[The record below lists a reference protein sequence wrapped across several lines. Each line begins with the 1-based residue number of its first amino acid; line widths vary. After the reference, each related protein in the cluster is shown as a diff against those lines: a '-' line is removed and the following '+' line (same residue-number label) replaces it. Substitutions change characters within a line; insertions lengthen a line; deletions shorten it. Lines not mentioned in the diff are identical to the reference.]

1 MIPVKLQISGFLSY
15 QEPAEVDFTGFNL
28 ACISGANGAGK
39 SSLLD
44 AITWVLFGKA
54 SQNDDSI
61 INSRE
66 ETARVVFVFN
76 YEGETYRVT
85 REKHKNK
92 TGVLEFNIQTAGGDW
107 TVLTRESIRKT
118 EAHICETLKM
128 DYDTFINAS
137 FFLQGKADQFAQKSP
152 AERKK
157 VLSSILGLDQ
167 WEAYRQEAGERSRRI
182 KGEIDTLDGRLQEI
196 RTELAEEDQRKQ
208 KLAEEEAACKEI
220 SQKRAEKQAM
230 VQNAQKLDTALKAQ
244 KAAVERIDREFQAT
258 SERAKKVRS
267 ELEKVNSLI
276 VEDQRLIQNE
286 PEIAS
291 RFKDLITVREEKNRL
306 QEISNRYNHLKQ
318 KQIPLLSKISGEE
331 GSLRLRLSQLIEIK
345 NGISSTQAELER
357 LEKTLP
363 EQKRQLDAW
372 KVIIEQRPEL
382 ENKLQTLNAE
392 KAQNKSLSERID
404 TDLEALRERF
414 KSLRKLTGAECPFC
428 RQQLTDNHRNE
439 LLAEMEKEGLDLKA
453 RKEACNLKVQQ
464 IESELISIQQQMRQ
478 CDQAA
483 GQWQTGQLQYNRDI
497 DLQKIKQQE
506 KENQKTALDEEVV
519 IQAKLDSGMFAME
532 AREEN
537 AGLETEI
544 KALGFDEKELTRL
557 ATRESELQPVEA
569 EYHEMEKAKTRLE
582 QLFER
587 QKNIQ
592 SQIDE
597 ADRDLHRITAEL
609 EEARKQLADLSTGMP
624 DLVEL
629 TRQLNDLSDQEASRL
644 KLLGEARS
652 RVNVLEEKRKEQK
665 RIEEERREKSRQL
678 DRLKILEK
686 AFGKSGVPAL
696 LIEEALPELESRAN
710 EILDRLSDGS
720 MSVQLVTQKEYKDK
734 KREDKQETLDILI
747 SDGAGERAYE
757 LFSGGEAFRVN
768 FAIRLALS
776 QELAHRAGAR
786 LQTLVIDEGF
796 GSQDSDG
803 RQRLIETINIVQENF
818 EKILVIT
825 HMEELKE
832 AFPARIEVEKTP
844 RGSKVMVP

>member
-1 MIPVKLQISGFLSY
+1 MIPVNLQISGFLSF
-15 QEPAEVDFTGFNL
+15 QEPVEVDFTGFNL

-54 SQNDDSI
+54 RQNDDSI
-61 INSRE
+61 INSNRD
-66 ETARVVFVFN
+66 TARVVFVFK

-92 TGVLEFNIQTAGGDW
+92 TGVLEFNIRAANGDW

-118 EAHICETLKM
+118 EALICETLRM

-167 WEAYRQEAGERSRRI
+167 WDVYRLEASERVKKV
-182 KGEIDTLDGRLQEI
+182 KGEIDILDGQLQEI
-196 RTELAEEDQRKQ
+196 ASELSQEEQRKQ
-208 KLAEEEAACKEI
+208 KLAEEESACKEI
-220 SQKRAEKQAM
+220 GEKRAEKQAM
-230 VQNAQKLDTALKAQ
+230 VQNAQKLDAAIKAQ
-244 KAAVERIDREFQAT
+244 KTAIERMEREYQAT
-258 SERAKKVRS
+258 SERVRS
-267 ELEKVNSLI
+267 VQSRLEELEEMIQL
-276 VEDQRLIQNE
+276 DQRLIQNE
-286 PEIAS
+286 SEITA
-291 RFKDLITVREEKNRL
+291 RFTEWNSIREEKNRL
-306 QEISNRYNHLKQ
+306 QEISNRYHHLTQ
-318 KQIPLLSKISGEE
+318 KQNPLLAKISREE
-331 GSLRLRLSQLIEIK
+331 GVLRERLSQLAEK
-345 NGISSTQAELER
+345 KKGIDATQAEIDR
-357 LEKTLP
+357 LAKSIP
-363 EQKRQLDAW
+363 EQKRQLDSW
-372 KVIIEQRPEL
+372 QIIIDSRPEL
-382 ENKLQTLNAE
+382 ETKLQNLNAE
-392 KAQNKSLSERID
+392 KAHNESESKRID
-404 TDLEALRERF
+404 TDLEALRDRF

-428 RQQLTDNHRNE
+428 RQTLTESHRNE
-439 LLAEMEKEGLDLKA
+439 LLAELEKEGLALKA
-453 RKEACNLKVQQ
+453 RKETCELRVQQ
-464 IESELISIQQQMRQ
+464 IEKELNSVQQQIRQ
-478 CDQAA
+478 CDEISQK
-483 GQWQTGQLQYNRDI
+483 WHTGQLAYNQDV
-497 DLQKIKQQE
+497 DLLARKEQE
-506 KENQKTALDEEVV
+506 KKDQQAAIDEEAEVR
-519 IQAKLDSGMFAME
+519 ATLDSGMFARE
-532 AREEN
+532 VREEN
-537 AGLETEI
+537 AQIEKEI
-544 KALGFDEKELTRL
+544 AVLGFDEKELTRC
-557 ATRESELQPVEA
+557 ATRESELRPVEA
-569 EYHEMEKAKTRLE
+569 EYHDLEKAKTRLE
-582 QLFER
+582 QRLE
-587 QKNIQ
+587 QKKNFQ
-592 SQIDE
+592 LQIDE
-597 ADRDLHRITAEL
+597 TERDLIRISTEL
-609 EEARKQLADLSTGMP
+609 EEAKKHLSDLSNGMP
-624 DLVEL
+624 DLAEL
-629 TRQLNDLSDQEASRL
+629 TRQLDELSDQEAARL

-652 RVNVLEEKRKEQK
+652 RVQVLEEKRKQQK
-665 RIEEERREKSRQL
+665 QIVDERRDKSRLL

-696 LIEEALPELESRAN
+696 LIEEALPEIESRAR

-803 RQRLIETINIVQENF
+803 RQRLIETINIVQQEF

-844 RGSKVMVP
+844 HGSKVIVP

>member
-54 SQNDDSI
+54 RQNDDSI
-61 INSRE
+61 INSHE
-66 ETARVVFVFN
+66 DTARVVFVFN

-92 TGVLEFNIQTAGGDW
+92 TGVLEFNIQTPDGEW

-118 EAHICETLKM
+118 EALICETLKM

-167 WEAYRQEAGERSRRI
+167 WDVYRQEAGERAKRI
-182 KGEIDTLDGRLQEI
+182 KGEIDYLDGQLQEI
-196 RTELAEEDQRKQ
+196 LAELSEEDQRKE

-220 SQKRAEKQAM
+220 AEKRAEKQAM

-244 KAAVERIDREFQAT
+244 KAAVERIDREYQAT
-258 SERAKKVRS
+258 SERAGKARI
-267 ELEKVNSLI
+267 EMEKVASLI
-276 VEDQRLIQNE
+276 LEDQRLVHNE
-286 PEIAS
+286 PEIAA
-291 RFKDLITVREEKNRL
+291 RFKDLAIVRDEKNRL
-306 QEISNRYNHLKQ
+306 QEIANRYNHLRQ
-318 KQIPLLSKISGEE
+318 KQFPLLSKISGEE
-331 GSLRLRLSQLIEIK
+331 GSLRQRLSHLIDIK
-345 NGISSTQAELER
+345 KGMPATQAELDR
-357 LEKTLP
+357 LEKSLP
-363 EQKRQLDAW
+363 EQKRQLDEW
-372 KVIIEQRPEL
+372 QVIIEQRSVL
-382 ENKLQTLNAE
+382 DTKLQTLNSE
-392 KAQNKSLSERID
+392 KVQNKSLSERID

-428 RQQLTDNHRNE
+428 RQALTDNHRNE

-453 RKEACNLKVQQ
+453 RKEACDLKVQQ
-464 IESELISIQQQMRQ
+464 IENELISVQQQIRQ
-478 CDQAA
+478 CDKVA
-483 GQWQTGQLQYNRDI
+483 GQWQTGQLEYNREF
-497 DLQKIKQQE
+497 DLQKKKQQE
-506 KENQKTALDEEVV
+506 KDDQQAALEEEAVV
-519 IQAKLDSGMFAME
+519 QAKLDTGMFAID
-532 AREEN
+532 ARDEN
-537 AGLETEI
+537 TRIEKEI
-544 KALGFDEKELTRL
+544 AALGFDEKELTRL
-557 ATRESELQPVEA
+557 AARQSELQPVEA
-569 EYHEMEKAKTRLE
+569 EYHELDKAKTRLE
-582 QLFER
+582 QRFEQ
-587 QKNIQ
+587 QKSIQ
-592 SQIDE
+592 SQIIE
-597 ADRDLHRITAEL
+597 TDRDLARISSEL
-609 EEARKQLADLSTGMP
+609 EEARKQLADISEGMP
-624 DLVEL
+624 DLAEL
-629 TRQLNDLSDQEASRL
+629 TRQLNELSDQEATRL

-652 RVNVLEEKRKEQK
+652 RVKVLEDKRKDQK
-665 RIEEERREKSRQL
+665 RIKEERSEKSRQL

-710 EILDRLSDGS
+710 EILDRLSDGT

-844 RGSKVMVP
+844 HGSKVMVP

>member
-54 SQNDDSI
+54 RQNDDSI
-61 INSRE
+61 INSNRD
-66 ETARVVFVFN
+66 TARVVFVFN

-92 TGVLEFNIQTAGGDW
+92 TGVLEFNIRADGGEW

-167 WEAYRQEAGERSRRI
+167 WEAYRQAAGEQVKRI
-182 KGEIDTLDGRLQEI
+182 KGEMEFLDGQLQEI
-196 RTELAEEDQRKQ
+196 ASELSEEDQRKQ
-208 KLAEEEAACKEI
+208 RLAEEEAACKEI
-220 SQKRAEKQAM
+220 GQKRAEKQAL

-244 KAAVERIDREFQAT
+244 KAAVERIDREYQAT
-258 SERAKKVRS
+258 SERASKGRIEMGKVD
-267 ELEKVNSLI
+267 SLI
-276 VEDQRLIQNE
+276 LEDQRLIQNE
-286 PEIAS
+286 PEIAA
-291 RFKDLITVREEKNRL
+291 RFKDLTIVRDEKNRL
-306 QEISNRYNHLKQ
+306 QEIANRYNHLKQ
-318 KQIPLLSKISGEE
+318 KQFPLLSKISGEE
-331 GSLRLRLSQLIEIK
+331 GSLRQRLSHLIDIK
-345 NGISSTQAELER
+345 KGMPATQAELDR
-357 LEKTLP
+357 LDKSLP
-363 EQKRQLDAW
+363 EQKRQLDEWQAVVE
-372 KVIIEQRPEL
+372 KRPEL
-382 ENKLQTLNAE
+382 AGKIQILRDEISRDTSEVKRIETDIRKMLDRYERLQKT
-392 KAQNKSLSERID
+392 S
-404 TDLEALRERF
+404 
-414 KSLRKLTGAECPFC
+414 GAECPLC
-428 RQQLTDNHRNE
+428 GQTLTDKHRDELLVDIKKEGQELRANQDACNQRIGANEKEVKLLDQQLQECDRVSH
-439 LLAEMEKEGLDLKA
+439 LL
-453 RKEACNLKVQQ
+453 QSSQ
-464 IESELISIQQQMRQ
+464 
-478 CDQAA
+478 
-483 GQWQTGQLQYNRDI
+483 RDYER
-497 DLQKIKQQE
+497 DVELQKRRQQE
-506 KENQKTALDEEVV
+506 KVDQQAALEEEAV
-519 IQAKLDSGMFAME
+519 ILAKLDTGMFAIE
-532 AREEN
+532 ARDEN
-537 AGLETEI
+537 TRIEKEI
-544 KALGFDEKELTRL
+544 AVLGFDEKELTRL
-557 ATRESELQPVEA
+557 AARESELQPVEA
-569 EYHEMEKAKTRLE
+569 EYHELDKAKTRLE
-582 QLFER
+582 QRLEQ
-587 QKNIQ
+587 QKSIQ
-592 SQIDE
+592 SQIIE
-597 ADRDLHRITAEL
+597 TDRDLARISSEL
-609 EEARKQLADLSTGMP
+609 EEARKQLADISEGMP
-624 DLVEL
+624 DLAEL
-629 TRQLNDLSDQEASRL
+629 TRQWNELSDQEATQL

-652 RVNVLEEKRKEQK
+652 KVKVLEEKRKQQK
-665 RIEEERREKSRQL
+665 QITEDRRDKSRQL

-710 EILDRLSDGS
+710 EILDRLSDGT

-796 GSQDSDG
+796 GSQDADG
-803 RQRLIETINIVQENF
+803 RQRLIETINIVQEEF

-844 RGSKVMVP
+844 HGSKVLVP